1 MLQVVPQ
8 GGQLGTTC
16 KRAACMGMAH
26 PVRTSL
32 AGLPCQHRVVVRDG
46 VGRRLKRPAARQ
58 VYADVGRTAIAAN
71 SPESVHLWPT
81 STIDDRATLAS

>member
-71 SPESVHLWPT
+71 FPRICSPMAD
-81 STIDDRATLAS
+81 IDH